1 MTAPVQTTASSDAT
15 GLSTSQGA
23 MLVAKREIITTARSK
38 AYIWGL
44 IVTVAIIVL
53 VIGGQKLLGS
63 LFANAVGVNSNE
75 AVVTT
80 FDTEQLK
87 QAGIDAERVDS
98 VEQAIEK
105 VRAGDAGSAIVSGA
119 EASGA
124 TLYDDSGERVQFT
137 GEEPVVVLAKDGTPH
152 SIIDALT
159 IAPATAMVDE
169 PDTELSPMV
178 TYVAGI
184 FLGMLFMTGVVGYAA
199 RIAQNVV
206 EEKASRIVELLL
218 VTVRPRTILAGKV
231 IGGTVLALVQVA
243 AVVIAALAT
252 LAATGQLSGGDFG
265 DPGALTVGLIWFAV
279 LFVVG
284 FMLFAALYA
293 GVASTVSRPEDVPS
307 ATSVLTFV
315 AMVPYILVIMFN
327 TNQTVLTWLSYIPIS
342 SPVAMPLRL
351 FAGTAAWWE
360 PLLALL
366 VLVATTALF
375 LWLGA
380 RIYENTVLR
389 SGRVKLKDA
398 LQEA

>member
-1 MTAPVQTTASSDAT
+1 M
-15 GLSTSQGA
+15 
-23 MLVAKREIITTARSK
+23 
-38 AYIWGL
+38 
-44 IVTVAIIVL
+44 
-53 VIGGQKLLGS
+53 
-63 LFANAVGVNSNE
+63 
-75 AVVTT
+75 
-80 FDTEQLK
+80 
-87 QAGIDAERVDS
+87 
-98 VEQAIEK
+98 
-105 VRAGDAGSAIVSGA
+105 
-119 EASGA
+119 
-124 TLYDDSGERVQFT
+124 
-137 GEEPVVVLAKDGTPH
+137 
-152 SIIDALT
+152 
-159 IAPATAMVDE
+159 
-169 PDTELSPMV
+169 
-178 TYVAGI
+178 
-184 FLGMLFMTGVVGYAA
+184 
-199 RIAQNVV
+199 
-206 EEKASRIVELLL
+206 
-218 VTVRPRTILAGKV
+218 
-231 IGGTVLALVQVA
+231 LALVQVA

-315 AMVPYILVIMFN
+315 AMVPYLLVIMFN

-398 LQEA
+398 LKEA

>member
-1 MTAPVQTTASSDAT
+1 MTAPVETTAASDAT
-15 GLSTSQGA
+15 GLSTVQGA
-23 MLVAKREIITTARSK
+23 MLVAKREIVTTARSK
-38 AYIWGL
+38 AFIWGL
-44 IVTVAIIVL
+44 IMTVAVIVL
-53 VIGGQKLLGS
+53 LIGGQKLLGS
-63 LFANAVGVNSNE
+63 IFASAAGVNPDE
-75 AVVTT
+75 TVVTT
-80 FDTEQLK
+80 LDAEQLQ
-87 QAGIDAERVDS
+87 QAGINAEKVDS

-105 VRAGDAGSAIVSGA
+105 VRSGDASSAIVSGA
-119 EASGA
+119 EANGV
-124 TLYDDSGERVQFT
+124 TVYDDRGQQVQIPS
-137 GEEPVVVLAKDGTPH
+137 EAPAVVLGKDGTPVN
-152 SIIDALT
+152 IIDALT
-159 IAPATAMVDE
+159 VTPPTAMIDK
-169 PDTELSPMV
+169 PDTELSPLV
-178 TYVAGI
+178 TYVAGV
-184 FLGMLFMTGVVGYAA
+184 FLGMLFMVGVVGYAA

-231 IGGTVLALVQVA
+231 IGGTMLALVQVV
-243 AVVIAALAT
+243 AVVVAAFVT
-252 LAATGQLSGGDFG
+252 LAATGQLSGGDLG
-265 DPGALTVGLIWFAV
+265 DPAALTIGLIWFAV

-315 AMVPYILVIMFN
+315 AMAPYLLVIMFN
-327 TNQTVLTWLSYIPIS
+327 TNQPVLTWLSYIPLS

-366 VLVATTALF
+366 VLAATTVLF
-375 LWLGA
+375 LWMGA

>member
-1 MTAPVQTTASSDAT
+1 MTAPVETTAASDAT

-44 IVTVAIIVL
+44 IVTVAVIVL
-53 VIGGQKLLGS
+53 LIGGQKLLGS
-63 LFANAVGVNSNE
+63 LFASAVGVNSDE

-80 FDTEQLK
+80 LDTEQLK

-124 TLYDDSGERVQFT
+124 TLYDDSGERMQFT

-152 SIIDALT
+152 GVIDALT

-184 FLGMLFMTGVVGYAA
+184 FLGMIFMTGVVGYAA

-231 IGGTVLALVQVA
+231 IGGTVLALVQVVV
-243 AVVIAALAT
+243 VVIAALAT
-252 LAATGQLSGGDFG
+252 MAATGQLSGGDFG

-315 AMVPYILVIMFN
+315 AMVPYLLVIMFN

-398 LQEA
+398 LKEA